1 MPATAL
7 NEASDFAFGTSAPI
21 VADHIKQASQETGV
35 SRRIRVLARPWRAG
49 IGRELFVMGYV
60 AHDIFPWIRQ
70 ALSCPTPTAPS
81 LEPAAAGLDVSEP
94 GAPRFAKCA
103 LSTGSDPAPGRR
115 SCCRRRS
122 RRRLRRPRR

>member
-7 NEASDFAFGTSAPI
+7 NEASDFAFGTSASI

-60 AHDIFPWIRQ
+60 VHDIFPWIRQ
-70 ALSCPTPTAPS
+70 ALSCPAPTAPS
-81 LEPAAAGLDVSEP
+81 LKPAVAGPDVSEP
-94 GAPRFAKCA
+94 GAPRLPNAC
-103 LSTGSDPAPGRR
+103 LVPGAILLLVE
-115 SCCRRRS
+115 S
-122 RRRLRRPRR
+122 LAVEG